1 MVKKIN
7 VFGDSHTYGDGLP
20 DCGHEKPWEQHSLLT
35 WPYHMFDRKRI
46 RNFSLPG
53 CSNDTIGLKLL
64 RHTSKENVVLI
75 MFTYPERLHIIKNG
89 YNFIASHNFA
99 QSVSDNGDENWIAK
113 QLAKKFE
120 TKFKEFVIK
129 NFDDDY
135 LEILFLKNILF
146 CQYFCESNNI
156 KYYFTLVTKRK
167 KNKIAGSL
175 KKYRD
180 SLYNSIKWENI
191 FLVDG
196 KYGFTDYAKKIKARP
211 GLDGSHLGEDYHKL
225 FGNLFL
231 DWINKKN
238 QL

>member
-1 MVKKIN
+1 MDKLIN

-20 DCGHEKPWEQHSLLT
+20 DCGNEKPWEQHSLLS
-35 WPYHMFDRKRI
+35 WPYHVFDANNIK
-46 RNFSLPG
+46 NFSRPG
-53 CSNDTIGLKLL
+53 CSNDTISLELH
-64 RHTSKENVVLI
+64 RQTSKENVVLI

-89 YNFIASHNFA
+89 YNFIASHNFVE
-99 QSVSDNGDENWIAK
+99 SVSDNDNENWIAM
-113 QLAKKFE
+113 QLGKKFE
-120 TKFKEFVIK
+120 TDFKEFVVK

-135 LEILFLKNILF
+135 LEIIFLKNILF

-156 KYYFTLVTKRK
+156 KYYFTMVTKRQ
-167 KNKIAGSL
+167 KNHLNGTL

-180 SLYNSIKWENI
+180 SLYNSINWENI

-196 KYGFTDYAKKIKARP
+196 KYGFSDYAKKIKAKRGP
-211 GLDGSHLGEDYHKL
+211 DGNHFDVDYHKV

-231 DWINKKN
+231 DWIHRKN